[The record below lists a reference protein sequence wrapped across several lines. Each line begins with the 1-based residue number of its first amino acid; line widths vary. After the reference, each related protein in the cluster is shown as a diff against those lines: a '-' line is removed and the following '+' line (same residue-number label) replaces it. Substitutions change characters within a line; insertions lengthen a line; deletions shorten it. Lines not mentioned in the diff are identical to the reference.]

1 MRVLYQ
7 EVGVYCGWG
16 YSCCKQVPRPVGIL
30 QTNCQF
36 HSQGAVDLEDKTS
49 TKVAWPSG
57 LRRWFKA
64 PVTKVA
70 WVRIP
75 PLPELFFFHTIFTK
89 RVMLLFFFY
98 FKFLFSETL
107 FIIVEDCNQ

>member
-16 YSCCKQVPRPVGIL
+16 YSCCKHVPRPLVIL

-57 LRRWFKA
+57 LRHWFKA

-75 PLPELFFFHTIFTK
+75 PLPELFFFPYYIYK
-89 RVMLLFFFY
+89 RGNVAY
-98 FKFLFSETL
+98 FLNIFSEML